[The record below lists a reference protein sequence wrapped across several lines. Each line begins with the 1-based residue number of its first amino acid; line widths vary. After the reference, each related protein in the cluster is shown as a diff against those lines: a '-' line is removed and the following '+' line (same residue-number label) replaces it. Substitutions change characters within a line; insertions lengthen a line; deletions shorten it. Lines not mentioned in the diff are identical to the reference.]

1 MNSRVLAAALSLSS
15 CLSLAAQAADAGRG
29 KSLHEEHCTTCHD
42 TRVYTRPDRRITSL
56 DSLKTQV
63 QRCET
68 SLGLQW
74 FDDEVGAVTAYLNAN
89 YYKFPAGGAQ

>member
-1 MNSRVLAAALSLSS
+1 MNSRVLAAALALS
-15 CLSLAAQAADAGRG
+15 CLPLAAQATDTGRG
-29 KSLHEEHCTTCHD
+29 ESLHEEHCTRCHD

-68 SLGLQW
+68 NLGLQW
-74 FDDEVGAVTAYLNAN
+74 FDDEVDAVTAYLNAN